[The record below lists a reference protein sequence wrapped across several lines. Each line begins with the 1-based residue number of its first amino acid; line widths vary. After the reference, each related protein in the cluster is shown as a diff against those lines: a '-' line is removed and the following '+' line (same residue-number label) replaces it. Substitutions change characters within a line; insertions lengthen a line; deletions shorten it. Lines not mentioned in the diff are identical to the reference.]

1 MAFRG
6 HKTAGQSVE
15 HALHVSQARKG
26 LNAMPNV
33 LLQRAAVVG
42 GMTKLLTLFFLV
54 GRCFVVDDMYE
65 LLRRHIYASVHGR
78 LYHSTRRRQ
87 LARPTPFVQY
97 VAVAGLGCLR
107 L

>member
-54 GRCFVVDDMYE
+54 VVSSLMTCMSSSVDIYT
-65 LLRRHIYASVHGR
+65 LSLIHI
-78 LYHSTRRRQ
+78 
-87 LARPTPFVQY
+87 
-97 VAVAGLGCLR
+97 
-107 L
+107 